1 MKKWKV
7 AHTPLSHHSRRPR
20 RVVTRSGAPRRC
32 VHGTASVPRGGSTG
46 GSREVK
52 MLALGARG
60 SRVTVTLAKPA
71 GTALP
76 PTSVNGLVQLQGPD

>member
-1 MKKWKV
+1 MESST
-7 AHTPLSHHSRRPR
+7 HTTVPPLQTPAPT
-20 RVVTRSGAPRRC
+20 VVTRSGAPRRC

-52 MLALGARG
+52 TLALGARG
-60 SRVTVTLAKPA
+60 PRVTVTLAKPA

>member
-1 MKKWKV
+1 MESST
-7 AHTPLSHHSRRPR
+7 HTTVPPLQTPAPSSHPL
-20 RVVTRSGAPRRC
+20 RC
-32 VHGTASVPRGGSTG
+32 AAALRGHGTASVPRGGSTG